1 MSKELY
7 LPTFHDGQ
15 LAAYNNRS
23 RFTVLRCGRRWGKTD
38 LLKILAGNYSAKG
51 LNIGIF
57 APDYRILREV
67 YNELLDMLSPIVK
80 NASKTEGVIRTE
92 TGGRID
98 FWSLENERAGR
109 SRKYNHVF
117 IDEAA
122 FAKDNTM
129 ADIWERAI
137 KPTLLDMKGSA
148 WVFSTPDGINEAN
161 WFYRICT
168 DKSLGFTE
176 FHAPSATNPYLPAS
190 ELLKLEAE
198 NHPAVYRQEYLAEF
212 VDWSG
217 ECFFNLENLLVDGNG
232 YIYDNIPT
240 YTVFAVVDSAVK
252 SGSQHDGTAVL
263 YCAINKHYGTPLLIL
278 DYDIIQIDGAL
289 LETWL
294 PTVYENL
301 EALSIQYKARMG
313 SAGVFIE
320 DKASGMIL
328 LQQALRRGWNAT
340 AIDSKLTSVGKDE
353 RALSVS
359 GYVYRG
365 MVKLTE
371 QAYNRQVT
379 FKGVSRNHL
388 LSQVLSFRP
397 GDKDAYKRADDLLDV
412 FSYGIAIALGN
423 DAGF

>member
-1 MSKELY
+1 M
-7 LPTFHDGQ
+7 T
-15 LAAYNNRS
+15 
-23 RFTVLRCGRRWGKTD
+23 
-38 LLKILAGNYSAKG
+38 
-51 LNIGIF
+51 
-57 APDYRILREV
+57 
-67 YNELLDMLSPIVK
+67 
-80 NASKTEGVIRTE
+80 
-92 TGGRID
+92 
-98 FWSLENERAGR
+98 
-109 SRKYNHVF
+109 
-117 IDEAA
+117 
-122 FAKDNTM
+122 
-129 ADIWERAI
+129 
-137 KPTLLDMKGSA
+137 GSA

-176 FHAPSATNPYLPAS
+176 FHAPSATNPYLPES
-190 ELLKLEAE
+190 ELIKLEAE

-217 ECFFNLENLLVDGNG
+217 ECFFNLENLLVNGNG
-232 YIYDNIPT
+232 YIYDDIPT

-328 LQQALRRGWNAT
+328 LQQALRRGWDAT